1 MKKINLVIVVIYF
14 VLAVYYAIFNWSLF
28 ITEFNVDVGFMNIG
42 MPIVAVIILIGLV
55 FAVFQWVVAIV
66 SDLTNAKRLTQKDE
80 EMHLAKASFYD
91 SNDNRLQKISD
102 NIEQLFTR
110 IDGISMQISTGKK
123 NKMNSTPKLD
133 IDNQE
138 SEIL

>member
-28 ITEFNVDVGFMNIG
+28 VTEFIVDVGFTDIR
-42 MPIVAVIILIGLV
+42 MPIVAVIIFIGLA
-55 FAVFQWVVAIV
+55 FTVFQWVVAIV
-66 SDLTNAKRLTQKDE
+66 SDLTNAKRLTNKDE

-91 SNDNRLQKISD
+91 SNDNNLQKISD

-133 IDNQE
+133 IDSQE
-138 SEIL
+138 SEML

>member
-28 ITEFNVDVGFMNIG
+28 VTEFIVDVGFTDIG

-66 SDLTNAKRLTQKDE
+66 SDLTNTKRLTQKDE
-80 EMHLAKASFYD
+80 EMHLAKSSFYD

-102 NIEQLFTR
+102 SIEQLFTR
-110 IDGISMQISTGKK
+110 IDGISTQISTGKK
-123 NKMNSTPKLD
+123 NKTNSTSKLD
-133 IDNQE
+133 VDNQE
-138 SEIL
+138 SEML